1 MAVEQV
7 APNGHPDMDYPEHD
21 KTYAMFLWLLKWGAI
36 AAAAILVLLAFLT
49 L

>member
-21 KTYAMFLWLLKWGAI
+21 KTYVMFLWLLKWGAI
-36 AAAAILVLLAFLT
+36 AVAGILVILAFLT